1 MKIRQTSQPALALH
15 AMSRLLEYPCSD
27 CADVIDGWI
36 TRYGKDH
43 LAAAGHLKRFV
54 DETGARSLTEMEETY
69 TRTFDMAP
77 VCSPYISGHIY
88 GDENFER
95 GTLLSALSERYAQAG
110 FDLHGELP
118 DHIMLLLKF
127 CPELDS
133 EELTE
138 LTHYCLKKPLADMVD
153 QLESCENVYRHV
165 LKAAL
170 EIVQTIH

>member
-1 MKIRQTSQPALALH
+1 MKTHQTSQAALALH
-15 AMSRLLEYPCSD
+15 ALSPLLEYPHDD
-27 CADVIDGWI
+27 CTDVIEGWI
-36 TRYGKDH
+36 VRYGKDH
-43 LAAAGHLKRFV
+43 LGACGHLKRFAQQV
-54 DETGARSLTEMEETY
+54 SGRSLSDMEETF

-95 GTLLSALSERYAQAG
+95 GTLLSALSERYAQSG

-127 CPELDS
+127 CPELDP
-133 EELTE
+133 EELSE
-138 LTHYCLKKPLADMVD
+138 LTQYCLKKPLADMVD
-153 QLESCENVYRHV
+153 QLESCENLYMHV

-170 EIVQTIH
+170 EIVETIH